1 MLGDSTTQFKRITFK
16 TVSIIMLIKIIK
28 LTRLSLF
35 FITVI
40 SSNVF
45 AERTSD
51 TSKIECLLDVSV
63 LPSQNFQNPVTQYTS
78 MKNDGYPMLLIG
90 INIHNA
96 HAGEASKKIKSHQIY
111 CSSLIGQQKDVY
123 LSGPYES
130 QKIEIHI
137 GDQLI
142 LRNIHSS
149 GKRYPYWAD
158 FYWIEKR
165 DE

>member
-1 MLGDSTTQFKRITFK
+1 
-16 TVSIIMLIKIIK
+16 MLIKIIK

-35 FITVI
+35 FITAI
-40 SSNVF
+40 STSTNVF
-45 AERTSD
+45 AEPTSD
-51 TSKIECLLDVSV
+51 ARKIECLLDVSV
-63 LPSQNFQNPVTQYTS
+63 LPSQNPVTEYTS

-90 INIHNA
+90 IKIHNA
-96 HAGEASKKIKSHQIY
+96 HAGDVSKKIKSHQLY

-149 GKRYPYWAD
+149 GKHYPYWAD
-158 FYWIEKR
+158 FYWVEKR
-165 DE
+165 NE

>member
-1 MLGDSTTQFKRITFK
+1 M
-16 TVSIIMLIKIIK
+16 VVKIIK

-40 SSNVF
+40 STYVF
-45 AERTSD
+45 AEPTSNAR
-51 TSKIECLLDVSV
+51 KIECLLDVTV

-90 INIHNA
+90 IKIHNA
-96 HAGEASKKIKSHQIY
+96 HAGNASQKIKSHQLY

-130 QKIEIHI
+130 RKIDIYI

-149 GKRYPYWAD
+149 GKSYPYWTD

>member
-1 MLGDSTTQFKRITFK
+1 
-16 TVSIIMLIKIIK
+16 MLIKIIK
-28 LTRLSLF
+28 LTRLGFF

-40 SSNVF
+40 STTVF
-45 AERTSD
+45 AERTID
-51 TSKIECLLDVSV
+51 ARKIECLLDISV

-90 INIHNA
+90 IKIHNA
-96 HAGEASKKIKSHQIY
+96 HANDASKKIRSHQIY
-111 CSSLIGQQKDVY
+111 CSNLIGLQKDVY
-123 LSGPYES
+123 LSGPYKS

-137 GDQLI
+137 GDHLN

-158 FYWIEKR
+158 FYWIKKR